1 MLKVLSNILC
11 DLDPKVKVIGQ
22 KAGICDGVP
31 STSAL
36 VIIIS
41 RICNLDIFIPGITCS
56 GVDFINIFYKGC

>member
-11 DLDPKVKVIGQ
+11 DLDPKVKVNRQ

-36 VIIIS
+36 VSLSIKKQRIIDGLGLI
-41 RICNLDIFIPGITCS
+41 RLF
-56 GVDFINIFYKGC
+56 F

>member
-31 STSAL
+31 STSVL
-36 VIIIS
+36 VVIVFVYT
-41 RICNLDIFIPGITCS
+41 NLLGRH
-56 GVDFINIFYKGC
+56 

>member
-36 VIIIS
+36 VV
-41 RICNLDIFIPGITCS
+41 IFLILLKLRFFS
-56 GVDFINIFYKGC
+56 

>member
-36 VIIIS
+36 VS
-41 RICNLDIFIPGITCS
+41 FHSSTITHLLRQT
-56 GVDFINIFYKGC
+56 VF

>member
-1 MLKVLSNILC
+1 MLKVLSSILC

-36 VIIIS
+36 VS
-41 RICNLDIFIPGITCS
+41 KCFGEVKFCNPYPLW
-56 GVDFINIFYKGC
+56 

>member
-31 STSAL
+31 STSAIVL
-36 VIIIS
+36 KYNVI
-41 RICNLDIFIPGITCS
+41 L
-56 GVDFINIFYKGC
+56 INGNHLCWGQP